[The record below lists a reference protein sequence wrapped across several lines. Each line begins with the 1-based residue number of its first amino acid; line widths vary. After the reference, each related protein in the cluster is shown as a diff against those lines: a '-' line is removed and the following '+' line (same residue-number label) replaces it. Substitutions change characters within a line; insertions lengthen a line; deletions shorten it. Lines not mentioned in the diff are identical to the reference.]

1 MWLGGGAAWECVC
14 CGSGVVRLG
23 IREVSRWWKAGQS
36 VEGIESQACVVLC
49 SLQVVVVDGNDTLDG
64 LG

>member
-1 MWLGGGAAWECVC
+1 MGVLWIWCDEVGVC
-14 CGSGVVRLG
+14 
-23 IREVSRWWKAGQS
+23 EVGRWWEAGQS
-36 VEGIESQACVVLC
+36 VNGIESQACVVLC